1 MALPA
6 LARALLGFAL
16 AAPVLAGA
24 PAMAS
29 SGQDA
34 AAPAASTAL
43 VRTLRYDARGAAEFR
58 AAVDRG
64 AQIWN
69 SSVTD
74 VRLQPGTPA
83 DFTVVADD
91 GWPRAQVTALGR
103 GRIYLGRQAV
113 AEGHNPTRIAAHEIG
128 HILGL
133 PDRRTGLC
141 QDLMSGAS
149 AGTSCTN
156 ATPNARERAAVEA
169 NFARS
174 GLRSLPAQVFVDAT
188 S

>member
-6 LARALLGFAL
+6 FTRALLGLAL
-16 AAPVLAGA
+16 AAPLFAGA
-24 PAMAS
+24 PAAAAS
-29 SGQDA
+29 GPDA
-34 AAPAASTAL
+34 AAEPAAL

-69 SSVTD
+69 ASVTN

-83 DFTVVADD
+83 NFTVVADN

-103 GRIYLGRQAV
+103 GRIYMGRQAV
-113 AEGHNPTRIAAHEIG
+113 AQGHDPTRIAAHEIG

-156 ATPNARERAAVEA
+156 ANPNARERAQVEA
-169 NFARS
+169 NFAGSSVRS
-174 GLRSLPAQVFVDAT
+174 IPAQVFVDAT
-188 S
+188 PAR